1 MTNRQIPV
9 SDNDRLELLYRLTQA
24 FNSSLDLNV
33 VLNRVM
39 DEVISVLHAERGFVM
54 LLENPEK
61 MSSPPEPRSFG
72 FRVARGMDQKTIED
86 PQFQISRSV
95 VEEVAQEGKP
105 VLTTDAQSDNRFSTQ
120 TSVMILGLRSILCV
134 PLMFKDKL
142 LGVIYVDN
150 RWHTGVFTPRELDLL
165 SAIASSAAIA
175 VENARLYLV
184 AVDKGRMEREL
195 HMARKVQASLL
206 PQQKPEL
213 IGWEFADRWEPA
225 REVGGDYYDYIP
237 IKEGCLGVL
246 IADVT
251 DKGMPAALF
260 MASVRSIMRARMPDA
275 PSPAEG
281 MTKVNR
287 FLCAESEDGLFVS
300 MFYAQIDLTLG
311 EVTYVNAGHCPPL
324 LYQRL
329 GQDQNFRLIKL
340 SSTGMQLGVEPDASY
355 AQNSVTLNPGDF
367 ILLYTD
373 GVTEAIDHQYNEF
386 GMERLQKTVLTTPH
400 SSTNDLLISVQQAI
414 DNFTGPTTP
423 FDDITMLV
431 VKRT

>member
-1 MTNRQIPV
+1 MV
-9 SDNDRLELLYRLTQA
+9 
-24 FNSSLDLNV
+24 
-33 VLNRVM
+33 
-39 DEVISVLHAERGFVM
+39 
-54 LLENPEK
+54 
-61 MSSPPEPRSFG
+61 
-72 FRVARGMDQKTIED
+72 
-86 PQFQISRSV
+86 
-95 VEEVAQEGKP
+95 
-105 VLTTDAQSDNRFSTQ
+105 
-120 TSVMILGLRSILCV
+120 
-134 PLMFKDKL
+134 KDKL
-142 LGVIYVDN
+142 LGVIYVEN
-150 RWHTGVFTPRELDLL
+150 RWHTGIFTIKELDLL

-175 VENARLYLV
+175 VENARLYQV

-206 PQQKPEL
+206 PQQKPAL

-237 IKEGCLGVL
+237 IKEGYLGVL

-281 MTKVNR
+281 ITKVNQ

-311 EVTYVNAGHCPPL
+311 EITYVNAGHCQPL

-329 GQDQNFRLIKL
+329 GQDQDFRLIRL
-340 SSTGMQLGVEPDASY
+340 SSTGMQLGVESDASY
-355 AQNSVTLNPGDF
+355 TQNSVTLNPGDF

-373 GVTEAIDHQYNEF
+373 GVTEAIDHQNNEF
-386 GMERLQKTVLTTPH
+386 GMERLQKTVLTSRN
-400 SSTNDLLISVQQAI
+400 SSTTDLCISIQQAI

-431 VKRT
+431 IKRT

>member
-24 FNSSLDLNV
+24 FNSSLDLV
-33 VLNRVM
+33 EVLNRVM

-54 LLENPEK
+54 LLDNPDK
-61 MSSPPEPRSFG
+61 KCSPSEPGSFG

-86 PQFQISRSV
+86 PQFQISRTV
-95 VEEVAQEGKP
+95 VEKVTQEGKP
-105 VLTTDAQSDNRFSTQ
+105 VLTTDAQSDTRFSTH
-120 TSVMILGLRSILCV
+120 TSVMILGLRSILCA
-134 PLMFKDKL
+134 PLIVKDKL

-150 RWHTGVFTPRELDLL
+150 RWHTGVFTLTELDLL
-165 SAIASSAAIA
+165 TAIASSAAIA
-175 VENARLYLV
+175 IENARLYQV

-275 PSPAEG
+275 LSPAEG
-281 MTKVNR
+281 MTKVNQ

-300 MFYAQIDLTLG
+300 MFYAQIDLTQG
-311 EVTYVNAGHCPPL
+311 EVTYVNAGHNPPL

-340 SSTGMQLGVEPDASY
+340 SCTGMQLGVEPDASY
-355 AQNSVTLNPGDF
+355 SQNSISLNPGDF

-373 GVTEAIDHQYNEF
+373 GVTEAIDHQNDEF
-386 GMERLQKTVLTTPH
+386 GMERLQKTVVTSPY
-400 SSTNDLLISVQQAI
+400 SSANDLLFSVQQAI
-414 DNFTGPTTP
+414 DDFTGPTTP